1 MQVEPKPEPPRL
13 ENPVRL
19 TEQVWPNGTVP
30 VASVFCITYNHEK
43 FIRDAIEGFLM
54 QETTF
59 PVEIF
64 IHDDASTDGTAT
76 IVKEYA
82 AKYPQLFWSVLQTE
96 NQWSKGNAEI
106 LSDYL
111 AQQRGKFVALCEG
124 DDYWTDCLK
133 LNKQVDLLDRN
144 PQYTLCHH
152 RVAYKNEITK
162 RDMVEFPEPA
172 YRINN
177 LSGKLLVER
186 NFIQT
191 CAAMLVLDAVRST
204 AACQT
209 MSNMPLGD
217 WPLFSRVTYKRS
229 IAYLD
234 ECMAVYRIHSNS
246 YWSALSQCKREKL
259 SEDMAR
265 QMMKCRPIGLAYEW
279 WKSSIKTAEHELAQC
294 ANLGAIRTCFHRWS
308 KLLHLSFA
316 TRLVF
321 VLPTLASGLN
331 CCWHCVY
338 TRVKMLLTKK

>member
-1 MQVEPKPEPPRL
+1 MEKEQSETQPPRL
-13 ENPVRL
+13 QKPVRI
-19 TEQVWPNGTVP
+19 TEQVWPQGTVP
-30 VASVFCITYNHEK
+30 MVSVFNWAYNHVE
-43 FIRDAIEGFLM
+43 FIRESIESILM

-59 PVEIF
+59 PVEI
-64 IHDDASTDGTAT
+64 IVHDDASTDNTT
-76 IVKEYA
+76 EIIREYE
-82 AKYPQLFWSVLQTE
+82 AKYPQLFRNIIQQG
-96 NQWSKGNAEI
+96 NQWSKGKNVMA
-106 LSDYL
+106 
-111 AQQRGKFVALCEG
+111 AMFKAPRGKYVALTHG

-162 RDMVEFPEPA
+162 QDMVEFPEPA
-172 YRINN
+172 YRVNN

-191 CAAMLVLDAVRST
+191 CATMLVLDAVKSN

-246 YWSALSQCKREKL
+246 YWSALSQSKREKL

-279 WKSSIKTAEHELAQC
+279 WKRSIKTAEDELAQC
-294 ANLGAIRTCFHRWS
+294 ANLGAIRTCFHIWR
-308 KLLHLSFA
+308 KLLHLSFG

-321 VLPTLASGLN
+321 VLPTLASGFN
-331 CCWHCVY
+331 CCWYCVY
-338 TRVKMLLTKK
+338 TRVKMLLTKQ